1 MKEGLRA
8 GTIDPEDDR
17 PKILSRPNWSFMRF
31 SRLCFGISSDI
42 PSGGNIG
49 SEESGVNSG
58 SRIINPTGGD
68 LSVSFTL

>member
-1 MKEGLRA
+1 
-8 GTIDPEDDR
+8 
-17 PKILSRPNWSFMRF
+17 MRF